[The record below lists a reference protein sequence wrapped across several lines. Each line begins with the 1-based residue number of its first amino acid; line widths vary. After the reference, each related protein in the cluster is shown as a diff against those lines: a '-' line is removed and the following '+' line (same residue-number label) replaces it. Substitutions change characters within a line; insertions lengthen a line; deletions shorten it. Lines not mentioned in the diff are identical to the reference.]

1 MKEYRIMVGI
11 SYLTMTCQGCYERC
25 LRLMI
30 SDNNG
35 KRTIKPIH
43 LIVARIDTSSDSYEE
58 KTLSFYC
65 STCATAFLFQ
75 KLGNELTTFDY
86 EMPWDIDETVKHL
99 YQLTPKEKEKYL
111 AWETERKNSEKEKMR
126 LWKRSQD

>member
-25 LRLMI
+25 LKLMI
-30 SDNNG
+30 DDNNG

-43 LIVARIDTSSDSYEE
+43 LIVAKIGASSDSYEE

-65 STCATAFLFQ
+65 SDCAIIFLFQ
-75 KLGNELTTFDY
+75 KLGNELKTFNY
-86 EMPWDIDETVKHL
+86 EVPWDIDETTKNL
-99 YQLTPKEKEKYL
+99 YKLTPKEKERYL
-111 AWETERKNSEKEKMR
+111 AWETERKNSEKESMR
-126 LWKRSQD
+126 FWKRDQD

>member
-30 SDNNG
+30 SDNNNIR
-35 KRTIKPIH
+35 KETIKPIH
-43 LIVARIDTSSDSYEE
+43 LIVARIDTSSREE

-65 STCATAFLFQ
+65 SPCATVFFFE
-75 KLGNELTTFDY
+75 KLEKEATTFNY
-86 EMPWDIDETVKHL
+86 EKPWDLDEEVNRL
-99 YQLTPKEKEKYL
+99 YQLTPKEKERYL
-111 AWETERKNSEKEKMR
+111 AWETERKESQKEKMR
-126 LWKRSQD
+126 VWKKGQY